1 MRDLSLYLHIPFC
14 EGKCRYCD
22 FLSYSAS
29 EADKEAYTALLLSEI
44 KKRSFSYKEHQVVS
58 VFIGGGTPSI
68 LKLNAIERII
78 KELNQDFIFV
88 KTPEITIE
96 VNPGSVTADKLFAYR
111 QAGINRL
118 SIGLQSTDDKELQ
131 TLGRIHDYAAFCRT
145 YEMARKTGFSNVN
158 IDIMSAIPGQTVDSY
173 RKTLENVLALE
184 PEHISAY
191 GMILE
196 EGTWFYEHR
205 EELPFLTEEE
215 DRLLYQLTGEMLAVY
230 NYNRYEISN
239 YAKAGYEC
247 VHNKVYWQRG
257 DYVGFGLGAA
267 SMVNDVRWHN
277 KRTYRE
283 YSDALQNVPAGMDD
297 NIQHLTREEQM
308 EEFMFL
314 GLRLMEGVAKSVF
327 HKKFGVPME
336 IVYGETLTKL
346 EKDGLL
352 LAGDNVRLTPYGI
365 DVSNYVMAQFLL

>member
-14 EGKCRYCD
+14 ERKCRYCD

-215 DRLLYQLTGEMLAVY
+215 DRLLYQLTGEMLAAY
-230 NYNRYEISN
+230 GYNRYEISN

-314 GLRLMEGVAKSVF
+314 GLRLMEGVAKSAF
-327 HKKFGVPME
+327 YKKFGVPME
-336 IVYGETLTKL
+336 TVYGETLTKL

-352 LAGDNVRLTPYGI
+352 LAGDSVRLTPYGI